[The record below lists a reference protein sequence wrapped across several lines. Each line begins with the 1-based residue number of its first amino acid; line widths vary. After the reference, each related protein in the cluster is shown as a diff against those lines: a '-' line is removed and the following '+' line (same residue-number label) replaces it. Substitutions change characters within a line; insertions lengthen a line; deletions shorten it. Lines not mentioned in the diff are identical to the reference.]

1 MHSFASSLPSGRGLL
16 LLIAALGCLTV
27 CLSVDTQYAFAET
40 SGQTIPA
47 DANQPPPAGDASQ
60 HLRSQ
65 RVGSGYLTSKTPY
78 EFYLAG
84 LTILLGVAALVL
96 VSWLFRK
103 HIQDKTDEFVKL
115 FAFVI
120 VSFAAIFL
128 IVAGYADS
136 QVAPAYSLLGTII
149 GYVFGRDSAARNAPA
164 PAPAPSDNG
173 GSGRA
178 EAPAPATEAPPRPGV
193 PPG

>member
-1 MHSFASSLPSGRGLL
+1 MHAIASSLPLGRGVLL
-16 LLIAALGCLTV
+16 FVALLGCLAV
-27 CLSVDTQYAFAET
+27 YLSADIRFALAEEKLPAA
-40 SGQTIPA
+40 QTIPA
-47 DANQPPPAGDASQ
+47 DANQPPPVADTSAPS
-60 HLRSQ
+60 RSQ

-84 LTILLGVAALVL
+84 LTIFLGVSALVL

-103 HIQDKTDEFVKL
+103 HLQEKTDEFVKL

-149 GYVFGRDSAARNAPA
+149 GYVFGRDSAVRRTSASSGDGGSSGAASSTSTEAGPRPT
-164 PAPAPSDNG
+164 APS
-173 GSGRA
+173 
-178 EAPAPATEAPPRPGV
+178 T
-193 PPG
+193 